1 MRLFYFA
8 FVVLI
13 FSPIQGFA
21 SEDAYVKQCLKVHY
35 PHTTDE
41 FLKNNPARSYLC
53 QCFYREVTE
62 APLHKAA
69 LEEQYQRQRKNG
81 EANLEHINKKLSS
94 DPNVSDGLVNKI
106 CNIRESHALH
116 IQAVHTQEFKKHAE
130 AHNLRESAT
139 LDNLTKKERLTFSRS
154 LSREIVND
162 FTERGRDVQKK
173 IHELLHQDKVSTPS
187 YRMLY
192 DRAQPCKSQLELK
205 KIEEDF
211 AEKIAPLSPESLA
224 AKAPE
229 LLETFGRGS
238 GEQHLIS
245 RRCSHAIRAK
255 KFP

>member
-13 FSPIQGFA
+13 FSPIQSFA
-21 SEDAYVKQCLKVHY
+21 SEEAYVKQCLKVHY
-35 PHTTDE
+35 PHTTDD
-41 FLKNNPARSYLC
+41 FLKAHDHLSYFC

-62 APLHKAA
+62 APLHKSDI
-69 LEEQYQRQRKNG
+69 EKTYKRKREKTVANIEHFN
-81 EANLEHINKKLSS
+81 EALSS
-94 DPNVSDGLVNKI
+94 DPNVSDGLVSQI
-106 CNIRESHALH
+106 CNIRESHVMH
-116 IQAVHTQEFKKHAE
+116 VKAVHTQEFKKHAE